1 MGKDKFKKWAEI
13 RKFDHVIQ
21 PAVEDVFEKDHLLK
35 GKWAKNFFKNNYP
48 IVLELGCGK
57 GEYTINLAKKYNNK
71 NFIGIDIKGARIWK
85 GAREVEEMGLK
96 NVCFIRTRIEL
107 ISSFFSKNE
116 ISGIWITF
124 PDPQS
129 KRKREKKRL
138 TNPWFINLYRDFL
151 ISEGIIHLKTDDFSL
166 FEYTLDI
173 IRQNNLELLF
183 STNDLYNTE
192 VTDED
197 LFVKTFYEQQFI
209 EEGKKINFLSFRLTN
224 SEPIVTNQ
232 SAVHSPQS
240 TVGKKEK
247 NK

>member
-1 MGKDKFKKWAEI
+1 MGKDKLKKWAEI
-13 RKFDHVIQ
+13 REFDHVIQ

-35 GKWAKNFFKNNYP
+35 GKWAEFFFKNNYP

-107 ISSFFSKNE
+107 ISSFFSKDE
-116 ISGIWITF
+116 IREIWITF

-192 VTDED
+192 VADED

-224 SEPIVTNQ
+224 SEPI
-232 SAVHSPQS
+232 
-240 TVGKKEK
+240 KY
-247 NK
+247 

>member
-1 MGKDKFKKWAEI
+1 VGKDKLKKWAEI
-13 RKFDHVIQ
+13 KKFDHVIQ
-21 PAVEDVFEKDHLLK
+21 PMVEDVFKKDHLLK
-35 GKWAKNFFKNNYP
+35 GKWAEKFFKNRYP

-57 GEYTINLAKKYNNK
+57 GEYTINLAKKYYNK

-107 ISSFFSKNE
+107 INSFFSKDE
-116 ISGIWITF
+116 ISEIWITF

-138 TNPWFINLYRDFL
+138 TNPWFLN
-151 ISEGIIHLKTDDFSL
+151 STDNFSL

-173 IRQNNLELLF
+173 VRQNNMELLY
-183 STNDLYNTE
+183 STTDLYNAE
-192 VTDED
+192 VTDEN
-197 LFVKTFYEQQFI
+197 LFFKTFYEKQFI
-209 EEGKKINFLSFRLTN
+209 EEGKKITCLSFRLTN
-224 SEPIVTNQ
+224 SGAIVTNQ

-240 TVGKKEK
+240 AKRMKIQPG
-247 NK
+247 N

>member
-1 MGKDKFKKWAEI
+1 MGKDKLKKWAEI
-13 RKFDHVIQ
+13 KKFDFVIQ
-21 PAVEDVFEKDHLLK
+21 PVVEDVFNKDHLLK
-35 GKWAKNFFKNNYP
+35 GKWAEKFFKNNYP

-107 ISSFFSKNE
+107 INSFFSEDE
-116 ISGIWITF
+116 ISEIWITF

-138 TNPWFINLYRDFL
+138 TNPWFLNSYKDFL
-151 ISEGIIHLKTDDFSL
+151 IPEGIIHLKTDNFSL

-173 IRQNNLELLF
+173 VRQNNLELLY
-183 STNDLYNTE
+183 STPDLYNTE
-192 VTDED
+192 VTDEN
-197 LFVKTFYEQQFI
+197 LFFKTFYEQQFI
-209 EEGKKINFLSFRLTN
+209 EEGKKITCLSFRLTN
-224 SEPIVTNQ
+224 NEPV
-232 SAVHSPQS
+232 
-240 TVGKKEK
+240 K
-247 NK
+247 

>member
-1 MGKDKFKKWAEI
+1 MGKDKLKKWAEI
-13 RKFDHVIQ
+13 REFDHVIQ

-35 GKWAKNFFKNNYP
+35 GKWANFFLKNNYP

-107 ISSFFSKNE
+107 ISSFFSKDE
-116 ISGIWITF
+116 IREIWITF

-192 VTDED
+192 VADED

-224 SEPIVTNQ
+224 SEPI
-232 SAVHSPQS
+232 
-240 TVGKKEK
+240 KY
-247 NK
+247 

>member
-1 MGKDKFKKWAEI
+1 VGKDKLKKWAEI
-13 RKFDHVIQ
+13 REFDHVIQ

-35 GKWAKNFFKNNYP
+35 GKWAEFFFKNNYP

-107 ISSFFSKNE
+107 ISSFFSKDE
-116 ISGIWITF
+116 IREIWITF

-192 VTDED
+192 VADED

-224 SEPIVTNQ
+224 SEPI
-232 SAVHSPQS
+232 
-240 TVGKKEK
+240 KY
-247 NK
+247 

>member
-1 MGKDKFKKWAEI
+1 MGKDKLKKWAEI
-13 RKFDHVIQ
+13 KKLDFVFQ
-21 PAVEDVFEKDHLLK
+21 PVVEDVFKKDHLLK
-35 GKWAKNFFKNNYP
+35 GKWAKKFFKNRYP

-107 ISSFFSKNE
+107 INSFFSEDE
-116 ISGIWITF
+116 ISEIWITF

-138 TNPWFINLYRDFL
+138 TNPWFLNSYKDFL
-151 ISEGIIHLKTDDFSL
+151 IPEGIIHLKTDNFPL

-173 IRQNNLELLF
+173 IRQNNLELLH
-183 STNDLYNTE
+183 STTDLYNAE
-192 VTDED
+192 VTDEN
-197 LFVKTFYEQQFI
+197 LFLITFYEKQFI
-209 EEGKKINFLSFRLTN
+209 EEGKKIGCLSFRLTN
-224 SEPIVTNQ
+224 SEPI
-232 SAVHSPQS
+232 
-240 TVGKKEK
+240 KY
-247 NK
+247 

>member
-1 MGKDKFKKWAEI
+1 MGKDKLKKWAEI
-13 RKFDHVIQ
+13 REFDHVIQ

-35 GKWAKNFFKNNYP
+35 GKWAEFFFKNNYP

-57 GEYTINLAKKYNNK
+57 GEYTNNLAKKYNNK

-85 GAREVEEMGLK
+85 GAREIEEMGLK

-107 ISSFFSKNE
+107 ISSFFSKDE
-116 ISGIWITF
+116 IREIWITF

-192 VTDED
+192 VADED

-224 SEPIVTNQ
+224 SEPI
-232 SAVHSPQS
+232 
-240 TVGKKEK
+240 KY
-247 NK
+247 